1 MIMNKYQVK
10 GESKIVAGK
19 VQERVGKMIGS
30 KEQQMKG
37 QGKQITGHAQ
47 KGIGNIKQAVDDIAD
62 DAGNKY

>member
-1 MIMNKYQVK
+1 MNKYQVK

-19 VQERVGKMIGS
+19 VQEKVGKMIGS
-30 KEQQMKG
+30 KEQQLNG
-37 QGKQITGHAQ
+37 QSKQITGHIQ